1 MLTSFAWVN
10 QVVEIMANGSLS
22 RTGYCE
28 ATKAAKQTASN
39 CKRGHKGWWALN
51 GPRHRSSWEAAFD
64 YCAKRCTNCQRC
76 RYISVSIQWND
87 CSWFHECDMDAL
99 KNAPTGFKSAML
111 EKRISTCKDTKW
123 ESTRI
128 HSCTYTKSIRH
139 ANLTKMVWQGKPVLQ
154 MICSQ
159 HATYRPSSSAAER
172 WLVTYPVASNGLGN
186 RLAGLRAS
194 FELARASGRSLAI
207 RWGEWLEGPYLQP
220 ADGSTTNWTS
230 AKVPGLVNSGR
241 LVGDLWMQGPYSD
254 ADGKIGWRFPY
265 RLTITNLPLDAAE
278 ARAASDGYRGRMCA
292 PMIQHLFPRVK
303 EHFTAVQTF
312 INLSATNSH
321 PVVVTHGLFQDAV
334 HPLWKQR
341 DAVPIAYA
349 QYRQFL
355 APTPALV
362 QAVCTHLKAVNLSFR
377 RPWIGLQLRVDVGG
391 GNEFRQLMRGCLVVG
406 GRNCHRWDRH
416 AWPQKKNLTSREERG
431 INDAVRCALE
441 ARNVSCRQRSI
452 MCNAPIFVSSSSW
465 QALRHAIHKLG
476 PDARYAPNEDF
487 GFHSAPGHHLPPL
500 LEMAVLSAS
509 TVLIGTAGSSFAV
522 EAGNLGNLTV
532 ILRDFNLFHAGPA
545 ELRQQQGSCDRPEL
559 GIGQSLLLSRGMCR
573 DIQSVVSE

>member
-1 MLTSFAWVN
+1 MRHGRAEKRAYGL
-10 QVVEIMANGSLS
+10 QV
-22 RTGYCE
+22 GY
-28 ATKAAKQTASN
+28 A
-39 CKRGHKGWWALN
+39 
-51 GPRHRSSWEAAFD
+51 
-64 YCAKRCTNCQRC
+64 
-76 RYISVSIQWND
+76 
-87 CSWFHECDMDAL
+87 
-99 KNAPTGFKSAML
+99 
-111 EKRISTCKDTKW
+111 EKRISACKDTKLGN
-123 ESTRI
+123 TRI
-128 HSCTYTKSIRH
+128 HSCIYTKATRP
-139 ANLTKMVWQGKPVLQ
+139 ANPTKMVWQGKPVLQ

-159 HATYRPSSSAAER
+159 HATYRPSSSTAADR

-194 FELARASGRSLAI
+194 FGLARASGRSLAI

-230 AKVPGLVNSGR
+230 AEVPGLINSGR
-241 LVGDLWMQGPYSD
+241 LMGDLWMQGPNSD
-254 ADGKIGWRFPY
+254 ADGKIGWRFPSN
-265 RLTITNLPLDAAE
+265 LTITNLPLDAAE

-312 INLSATNSH
+312 INLAATSSH

-362 QAVCTHLKAVNLSFR
+362 QAACTHFKAVNLSFR

-391 GNEFRQLMRGCLVVG
+391 DNEFRQVMRGCRVVG
-406 GRNCHRWDRH
+406 ARNCHRWDRH
-416 AWPQKKNLTSREERG
+416 AWPQTQKNLTSREERG
-431 INDAVRCALE
+431 IDAAVRCALE
-441 ARNVSCRQRSI
+441 ARNASCLQRSI

-500 LEMAVLSAS
+500 LEMSVLSAS

-532 ILRDFNLFHAGPA
+532 ILRNFDLFHAGPA
-545 ELRQQQGSCDRPEL
+545 ELRREQGSCDRPEL
-559 GIGQSLLLSRGMCR
+559 GSGQSLLLSQSMCR
-573 DIQSVVSE
+573 HIKSVVSE